1 MIENFKNWKDKS
13 KNIIEISKE
22 LDLWKA
28 FVWDDNPIER
38 KIKNNLKEVEV
49 IEPSP
54 NVSDWDTQLLE
65 LTTLTKFD
73 VTKEDKIRLNNIAK
87 ELNLYLIN
95 KCQKMS

>member
-1 MIENFKNWKDKS
+1 MKS
-13 KNIIEISKE
+13 F
-22 LDLWKA
+22 L
-28 FVWDDNPIER
+28 VWDDNPIEEK

-73 VTKEDKIRLNNIAK
+73 VTKEDKNKTKQYRQR
-87 ELNLYLIN
+87 LNLYLIN

>member
-1 MIENFKNWKDKS
+1 MEDKS

-22 LDLWKA
+22 LDLGLESFWFGMIIQSRK
-28 FVWDDNPIER
+28 

-65 LTTLTKFD
+65 LTSLTKFD
-73 VTKEDKIRLNNIAK
+73 VTKEDK
-87 ELNLYLIN
+87 N
-95 KCQKMS
+95 KTKQYRQE